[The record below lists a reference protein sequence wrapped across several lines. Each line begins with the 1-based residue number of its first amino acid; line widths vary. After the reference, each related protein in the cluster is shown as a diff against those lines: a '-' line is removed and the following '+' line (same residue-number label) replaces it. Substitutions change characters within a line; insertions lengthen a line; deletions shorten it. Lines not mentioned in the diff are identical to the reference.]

1 MKELTMEQLTVVNG
15 GSDDIAGCKAAYWGM
30 NGGKAGGG
38 FIGGTGYAAGS
49 AAAWAALG
57 CEKIDNI
64 YEKMKNYN
72 PASDTSTPEIF
83 KPKPNWNQPMTMWH
97 SGF

>member
-1 MKELTMEQLTVVNG
+1 MLLVRLQPGLP
-15 GSDDIAGCKAAYWGM
+15 WGV
-30 NGGKAGGG
+30 
-38 FIGGTGYAAGS
+38 
-49 AAAWAALG
+49 
-57 CEKIDNI
+57 KIDNI

-97 SGF
+97 GGF

>member
-38 FIGGTGYAAGS
+38 FIGVQDM
-49 AAAWAALG
+49 LLVRL
-57 CEKIDNI
+57 
-64 YEKMKNYN
+64 
-72 PASDTSTPEIF
+72 
-83 KPKPNWNQPMTMWH
+83 QPGLPW
-97 SGF
+97 GVKK

>member
-38 FIGGTGYAAGS
+38 LIPIWVTA
-49 AAAWAALG
+49 
-57 CEKIDNI
+57 
-64 YEKMKNYN
+64 
-72 PASDTSTPEIF
+72 
-83 KPKPNWNQPMTMWH
+83 
-97 SGF
+97 

>member
-64 YEKMKNYN
+64 YEKMKIITLLQIPLRLKFSNQNRTGIN
-72 PASDTSTPEIF
+72 P
-83 KPKPNWNQPMTMWH
+83 
-97 SGF
+97 

>member
-38 FIGGTGYAAGS
+38 FIGGTVR
-49 AAAWAALG
+49 
-57 CEKIDNI
+57 
-64 YEKMKNYN
+64 
-72 PASDTSTPEIF
+72 P
-83 KPKPNWNQPMTMWH
+83 QPGLPW
-97 SGF
+97 GVKK